1 MTSESSHSIYISYG
15 IVYGIEDLFKCELQ
29 SDFIA
34 SLLVTLSALSYIIQF
49 LKYEF
54 TSRETELNHKYENEI
69 IQKKEE
75 IYVFIQY
82 VKLFK
87 SMNL

>member
-1 MTSESSHSIYISYG
+1 MVNRI
-15 IVYGIEDLFKCELQ
+15 
-29 SDFIA
+29 FIQMWA
-34 SLLVTLSALSYIIQF
+34 SVNLHKPSPCNPALSYIIQY

-54 TSRETELNHKYENEI
+54 TSRETELNHEYENKI

>member
-1 MTSESSHSIYISYG
+1 MVNRIFIQMWASVNLHKPSPCNSIC
-15 IVYGIEDLFKCELQ
+15 F
-29 SDFIA
+29 
-34 SLLVTLSALSYIIQF
+34 ALSYIIQY

-54 TSRETELNHKYENEI
+54 TSRETELNHEYENKI

-75 IYVFIQY
+75 IYVFIRY